1 MCHPS
6 CRVLTVSYPQ
16 IGILFVEGFETTGHT
31 ISWTLFNV
39 ATTPGVQEAAA
50 AELAAAG
57 LLVRPPSECGR
68 AAARPLELDDL
79 KRLPY
84 ITACIKV
91 RRCGA

>member
-1 MCHPS
+1 MS
-6 CRVLTVSYPQ
+6 VAYPQ

-39 ATTPGVQEAAA
+39 ATTPGAEEAAA

-57 LLVRPPSECGR
+57 LLVRPPAEGGR
-68 AAARPLELDDL
+68 AAARPLEVDDL

-91 RRCGA
+91 GHCAGL